1 MGPLIC
7 KVCCSSFG
15 FTLSH
20 FPALNYAP
28 SLSST
33 AALWMWE
40 WMSAPL
46 SPPGTLYLSSQVRD
60 PSRCILETVI
70 PMSLCAYSLRRCL
83 HSALPSPVCVL
94 SVLTLPP
101 STLLRLLIFAALA
114 SCMRAGH
121 LT

>member
-1 MGPLIC
+1 
-7 KVCCSSFG
+7 
-15 FTLSH
+15 
-20 FPALNYAP
+20 
-28 SLSST
+28 
-33 AALWMWE
+33 MWE

-101 STLLRLLIFAALA
+101 STLLRLLIFAVLA